1 MSRFI
6 KSLGLLVYSIY
17 DQIVDFIDDFLRQLK
32 FTKLSYSSAF
42 NSDVSPSIST
52 KNHRSELTK
61 AFIIESSLAKR
72 AGYVDSW
79 TKAPSAPLR
88 PLRVMVLGLRG
99 FPNVQGGIETHV
111 EHLAPLLVNQGCQL
125 EVVVRSH
132 CQKKETGKTWR
143 GVKFTPIWAPKS
155 KGLEALVHTFLG
167 VMYAGVKRPDVLH
180 IHAIGP
186 ALLTPLARLLG
197 LNVVVTHHGPD
208 YDRQKWGMFAKTVL
222 MLGEWAGMR
231 FSNGRIVISNVIRD
245 LVEHKHHVQSEII
258 YNGVKMPDLDASELL
273 IEQFGLKKN
282 RYIILVSRLVPEK
295 RHLDLINAFNQ
306 AKIEGYKLALV
317 GSSDHP
323 DEYVTAV
330 MKAASENPNIVLTG
344 FQKGEVL
351 QSLYT
356 HAALFVLP
364 SSHEGLSIS
373 LLEALSYG
381 LPVLASD
388 IPANLELDLNPTSYF
403 KMGDVDELIRR
414 LKLKLA
420 NPMSHEAKIDIR
432 LWVNSHYDW
441 RKIAEKTYATYRK
454 AFQ

>member
-1 MSRFI
+1 
-6 KSLGLLVYSIY
+6 
-17 DQIVDFIDDFLRQLK
+17 
-32 FTKLSYSSAF
+32 
-42 NSDVSPSIST
+42 
-52 KNHRSELTK
+52 
-61 AFIIESSLAKR
+61 
-72 AGYVDSW
+72 
-79 TKAPSAPLR
+79 
-88 PLRVMVLGLRG
+88 
-99 FPNVQGGIETHV
+99 
-111 EHLAPLLVNQGCQL
+111 
-125 EVVVRSH
+125 
-132 CQKKETGKTWR
+132 
-143 GVKFTPIWAPKS
+143 
-155 KGLEALVHTFLG
+155 
-167 VMYAGVKRPDVLH
+167 
-180 IHAIGP
+180 
-186 ALLTPLARLLG
+186 
-197 LNVVVTHHGPD
+197 
-208 YDRQKWGMFAKTVL
+208 
-222 MLGEWAGMR
+222 MR

-258 YNGVKMPDLDASELL
+258 YNGVKMPDLDASESL

-282 RYIILVSRLVPEK
+282 RYIILVSRMVPEK
-295 RHLDLINAFNQ
+295 RHLDLIHAFNQ

-323 DEYVTAV
+323 DEYVTDV
-330 MKAASENPNIVLTG
+330 IKTASENPNIVLTG